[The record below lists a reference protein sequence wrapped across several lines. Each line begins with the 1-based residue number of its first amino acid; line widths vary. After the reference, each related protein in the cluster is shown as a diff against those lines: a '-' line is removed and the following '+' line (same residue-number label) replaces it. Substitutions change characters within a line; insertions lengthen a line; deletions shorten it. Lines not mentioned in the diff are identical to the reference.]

1 MKRRYLFIRGGLAAL
16 ACYSASVAAQA
27 LVGADA
33 DPHWREAEV
42 ELPAAPQESALREFF
57 VSSASPNTFFID
69 ERSLSVGEDG
79 VVRYVLIVRTPGG
92 AQNVTF
98 EGIRCKTGQRRI
110 YASGRADGSW
120 SKARDATWVDISNNG
135 YNRPRAALAAEYFC
149 DGPVP
154 PRDRNE
160 ALRRLRHAG
169 GTDSPYR

>member
-1 MKRRYLFIRGGLAAL
+1 MKRRYLFLRGGLAAL
-16 ACYSASVAAQA
+16 TCYSASVAAQA

-33 DPHWREAEV
+33 DPHWQEAEV

-79 VVRYVLIVRTPGG
+79 VVRYVLVVRTPGG

-120 SKARDATWVDISNNG
+120 SKTRDATWVDISNNG
-135 YNRPRAALAAEYFC
+135 YNRTRAALAAEYFC

-160 ALRRLRHAG
+160 ALRRLRQAG
-169 GTDSPYR
+169 GAGSLYR